1 VQALAVA
8 TTHDLPT
15 LAGYWEGVDIETR
28 SALGLFPSDEV
39 RQAVWADRQREK
51 SGILAALKSEG
62 LLPSWVSDDPA
73 YTPTM
78 TPELVGCIHQYL
90 ARSPAW
96 MVLANLEDLIGTR
109 LQTNLPGT
117 VDQHPNWCRK
127 LGATVED
134 LVGDPRAEQVAALL
148 RVTRPVV

>member
-1 VQALAVA
+1 VA

-15 LAGYWEGVDIETR
+15 LVGYWEGADIDTR
-28 SALGLFPSDEV
+28 SALGLLPSEDA
-39 RQAVWADRQREK
+39 RQAMWADRQREK

-62 LLPSWVSDDPA
+62 LLPAWVSDDPA

-78 TPELVGCIHQYL
+78 TSELVEGIHQYL

-96 MVLANLEDLIGTR
+96 MVLANLEDMIGTR

-117 VDQHPNWCRK
+117 VNQHPNWCRK
-127 LGATVED
+127 LSATVED
-134 LVGDPRAEQVAALL
+134 LTEDPRAERLATLL
-148 RVTRPVV
+148 RLTRPLV